1 MAKIN
6 AGKVSDMPPNS
17 ITKLENA
24 DVSVANVNGEFYAI
38 TDTCTHA
45 GASMANGKI
54 DGENI
59 ICGWHAASFEC
70 KSGKL
75 AKFPAKIEDLKS
87 YKVTWKTARFC
98 RGLIKLPTLQ
108 PTWLSLSAMASTIS
122 SKPKKLPLHPK
133 YPHPALFYTRIWHL
147 NLCVF
152 FLLF

>member
-38 TDTCTHA
+38 NTDTCTHA

-87 YKVTWKTARFC
+87 YKVTVEN
-98 RGLIKLPTLQ
+98 GD
-108 PTWLSLSAMASTIS
+108 
-122 SKPKKLPLHPK
+122 
-133 YPHPALFYTRIWHL
+133 
-147 NLCVF
+147 VF
-152 FLLF
+152 VEV

>member
-75 AKFPAKIEDLKS
+75 AKFPAKIEDLNFTKFPAKIEDLKS
-87 YKVTWKTARFC
+87 YKVTVEN
-98 RGLIKLPTLQ
+98 GD
-108 PTWLSLSAMASTIS
+108 
-122 SKPKKLPLHPK
+122 
-133 YPHPALFYTRIWHL
+133 
-147 NLCVF
+147 VEV
-152 FLLF
+152 

>member
-59 ICGWHAASFEC
+59 ICGWTQHLLNAKVENLQSFQQ
-70 KSGKL
+70 K
-75 AKFPAKIEDLKS
+75 
-87 YKVTWKTARFC
+87 
-98 RGLIKLPTLQ
+98 
-108 PTWLSLSAMASTIS
+108 
-122 SKPKKLPLHPK
+122 
-133 YPHPALFYTRIWHL
+133 
-147 NLCVF
+147 
-152 FLLF
+152 

>member
-1 MAKIN
+1 MTHEDGIRSRYDKEHLVKECKLSNEQLPKWSILLAIVVKIRSKPIIRFQQSNLHMAKIN
-6 AGKVSDMPPNS
+6 VGKVSDMPPNS

-87 YKVTWKTARFC
+87 YKVTVEN
-98 RGLIKLPTLQ
+98 GD
-108 PTWLSLSAMASTIS
+108 
-122 SKPKKLPLHPK
+122 
-133 YPHPALFYTRIWHL
+133 
-147 NLCVF
+147 VF
-152 FLLF
+152 VEV

>member
-87 YKVTWKTARFC
+87 DKVQFPFMLHTAPF
-98 RGLIKLPTLQ
+98 LKAENLTEQILQ
-108 PTWLSLSAMASTIS
+108 
-122 SKPKKLPLHPK
+122 
-133 YPHPALFYTRIWHL
+133 
-147 NLCVF
+147 VF
-152 FLLF
+152 GVKCIDFDDLV

>member
-1 MAKIN
+1 MLSDEQLPKWSILLATIVKTRSKPIIRFQQSNLHMAKIN
-6 AGKVSDMPPNS
+6 AGKASDMPPNS

-87 YKVTWKTARFC
+87 YKVTVEN
-98 RGLIKLPTLQ
+98 GD
-108 PTWLSLSAMASTIS
+108 
-122 SKPKKLPLHPK
+122 
-133 YPHPALFYTRIWHL
+133 
-147 NLCVF
+147 VF
-152 FLLF
+152 VEVTVRL